1 MILGDY
7 PQQWKI
13 EYVTPIPKVT
23 PPQSEDDLR
32 NISLTNF
39 FSKLFETFV
48 AMWLLSYIRKFIDP
62 GQCGGL
68 PGNSIS
74 HYLVELVHFI
84 LYNWDL
90 PTPHAVLE
98 AFIDFSKAFNRM
110 DHNRLII
117 ILHQMEVP
125 GWLLRIIVA
134 YLTKRSMILRYN
146 GKSSSQHW
154 LPGGGPQGT
163 VLGVLLFLVLIN
175 FAAFPQHEQV
185 HIIPGIDKY

>member
-1 MILGDY
+1 
-7 PQQWKI
+7 
-13 EYVTPIPKVT
+13 
-23 PPQSEDDLR
+23 
-32 NISLTNF
+32 
-39 FSKLFETFV
+39 
-48 AMWLLSYIRKFIDP
+48 
-62 GQCGGL
+62 
-68 PGNSIS
+68 
-74 HYLVELVHFI
+74 
-84 LYNWDL
+84 
-90 PTPHAVLE
+90 
-98 AFIDFSKAFNRM
+98 
-110 DHNRLII
+110 
-117 ILHQMEVP
+117 MEVP